1 MAERYSKVRLHAKR
15 CRGDCRITW
24 RHVRRLQRRTSA
36 STTRLLQMPDTP
48 PRLDIIFQKYDPPLF
63 FVTFNTHHRRR
74 LLANAQV
81 NNELVTFAKSG
92 EQRAIAVGRYVIMPD
107 PLHIFVSG
115 HQDFLLTQWVR
126 LLKRALS
133 KVISQSRPHWQKGF
147 FDHPIRHRESY
158 SEKWEYVRQNP
169 VRAGLVGTP
178 KDWPWQ
184 GEIVPIDQQSVDRE
198 PL

>member
-1 MAERYSKVRLHAKR
+1 
-15 CRGDCRITW
+15 
-24 RHVRRLQRRTSA
+24 
-36 STTRLLQMPDTP
+36 MPDTP

-81 NNELVTFAKSG
+81 NNELVAFAKSG

-107 PLHIFVSG
+107 HLHIFVSG

-133 KVISQSRPHWQKGF
+133 KVISGLALTGRKDFSIISSAMERA
-147 FDHPIRHRESY
+147 IRKSG
-158 SEKWEYVRQNP
+158 N
-169 VRAGLVGTP
+169 T
-178 KDWPWQ
+178 
-184 GEIVPIDQQSVDRE
+184 SVKIRSVLD
-198 PL
+198 